1 MSLLI
6 ERISS
11 APAVQTRR
19 LPRVARLTLAVLLVS
34 AGYYAG
40 GVVALTLRFPPS
52 GISIIWL
59 PNAILLAALLLAR
72 PATWHW
78 YLLAALPT
86 HLHLAS
92 NFQPGVPV
100 TIMLIQFA
108 GNAGQALVAALLVR
122 HFAGSRPR
130 FDSLRSVTIFIVL
143 AALATPAV
151 VSALI
156 AHSFVLTGWAAD
168 FWLAF
173 RQRFLNNVVA
183 TLTVT
188 PLIVLTAARGIA
200 WLRTAPAGR
209 QAELGLL
216 VVALIV
222 VGLPVFGGWQ
232 PGPENLPALL
242 YAPLPLLLWAAVR
255 FGPGGA
261 SLSLLFMALMSLSNA
276 YAGRGPFSVPSPA
289 ENVLSLQIFLIAI
302 AVQLMFLAALVEERR
317 RTRESL
323 RKVQADLTHAARV
336 TAMGQLVASIAHE
349 INQPLTVIVLNAQAS
364 LRQIGNGTCEPQDFR
379 EVLQDIVDA
388 GQRASKVI
396 ERTRGLVKKGPTQH
410 VPLNLNELIQEV
422 IALVHG
428 ELTRHHVSLRIE
440 LVNDL
445 PAVPGDRVQV
455 QQVLINLIM
464 NSIEAMRDVD
474 VRSRE
479 LIVQSRRD
487 GAGFVVVAVR
497 DVGPGLDQGDPDV
510 IFNPFYTTKADGM
523 GMGLS
528 VSRSI
533 VDAHGGRLWAT
544 SHDSG
549 GATFQFSLPTA

>member
-1 MSLLI
+1 MSLLL

-19 LPRVARLTLAVLLVS
+19 LPRVARLALAVLLVS

-40 GVVALTLRFPPS
+40 GVIALALRFPPS

-188 PLIVLTAARGIA
+188 PLIVLAAARGIA

-222 VGLPVFGGWQ
+222 VGLPVFGWWQ
-232 PGPENLPALL
+232 PGPGNLPALL

-261 SLSLLFMALMSLSNA
+261 SLSLLFVALMSL
-276 YAGRGPFSVPSPA
+276 
-289 ENVLSLQIFLIAI
+289 
-302 AVQLMFLAALVEERR
+302 VERLR
-317 RTRESL
+317 RTRTFL
-323 RKVQADLTHAARV
+323 RPIAGRECALAADLPDRR
-336 TAMGQLVASIAHE
+336 
-349 INQPLTVIVLNAQAS
+349 S
-364 LRQIGNGTCEPQDFR
+364 L
-379 EVLQDIVDA
+379 
-388 GQRASKVI
+388 S
-396 ERTRGLVKKGPTQH
+396 
-410 VPLNLNELIQEV
+410 
-422 IALVHG
+422 
-428 ELTRHHVSLRIE
+428 S
-440 LVNDL
+440 
-445 PAVPGDRVQV
+445 
-455 QQVLINLIM
+455 
-464 NSIEAMRDVD
+464 
-474 VRSRE
+474 
-479 LIVQSRRD
+479 
-487 GAGFVVVAVR
+487 
-497 DVGPGLDQGDPDV
+497 
-510 IFNPFYTTKADGM
+510 
-523 GMGLS
+523 
-528 VSRSI
+528 
-533 VDAHGGRLWAT
+533 
-544 SHDSG
+544 
-549 GATFQFSLPTA
+549 